1 VFTLIKEG
9 QVFKIA
15 EIAYREGVVDK
26 ALPLT
31 GEAMKIAKEKTGFGI
46 IDMMEGVNEAEDR
59 SVELVDKLLGYS
71 GPVLALLGQEFLL
84 APLMGVASRLL
95 DFAVVQRVTVWVLAR
110 TLELTY
116 KTQMKINAKKLA
128 ALGVK

>member
-1 VFTLIKEG
+1 MDLAIKQG

-31 GEAMKIAKEKTGFGI
+31 GEAMKIAKEKTGFGV
-46 IDMMEGVNEAEDR
+46 IDLMEGMNEAEDR
-59 SVELVDKLLGYS
+59 SVELVDKLLGFS
-71 GPVLALLGQEFLL
+71 GPVLALLGKEFLMV
-84 APLMGVASRLL
+84 PLMGLASRLL
-95 DFAVVQRVTVWVLAR
+95 DFAVVQRVTVWTLAR
-110 TLELTY
+110 TMEMVF
-116 KTQMKINAKKLA
+116 KVQMKINANKLA

>member
-1 VFTLIKEG
+1 MDLAIKQG

-31 GEAMKIAKEKTGFGI
+31 GEAMTIAKQKTGFALTE
-46 IDMMEGVNEAEDR
+46 MMEAMNEAEDR
-59 SVELVDKLLGYS
+59 SVELLDKLLGFS
-71 GPVLALLGQEFLL
+71 GPLLALAGREFLL
-84 APLMGVASRLL
+84 VPLMGLASRLL
-95 DFAVVQRVTVWVLAR
+95 DFAVVQRLAVWTMAGAMQLVFKSQLKSNAR
-110 TLELTY
+110 
-116 KTQMKINAKKLA
+116 KLA

>member
-1 VFTLIKEG
+1 MDLAIKEG